1 MRILVTGAGGML
13 GRDVVRAAE
22 FVNHEVIAL
31 EHSDLDVTDVP
42 AVWRA
47 IRRLAPDVV
56 INCAAWTD
64 VDGAEADR
72 RGAERLNALAAGAAA
87 GAPAAGGGPGGPPA
101 SQYLVHGEKGAA
113 DIEVDPP
120 RP

>member
-31 EHSDLDVTDVP
+31 EHSDLDVTD
-42 AVWRA
+42 A
-47 IRRLAPDVV
+47 RRVQRTVARVAPDAV

-64 VDGAEADR
+64 VDGAEADPG
-72 RGAERLNALAAGAAA
+72 GAERLNANAAGIVATAAA
-87 GAPAAGGGPGGPPA
+87 EVGAPV
-101 SQYLVHGEKGAA
+101 VHPSTDYVFDGEKGH
-113 DIEVDPP
+113 P
-120 RP
+120 